1 MSKKMQGK
9 KNKRGLKR
17 TVRRSMAA
25 ILMITAIAV
34 AAIPVPEISADTGS
48 TGTTS
53 NTCLQCGQTH
63 GELTYDVTIE
73 KNPNDPNAKND
84 GIVDSRPTVD
94 LSDANEWKE
103 GEAVDGTK
111 YVKAP
116 KVFVTSGGTSGVL
129 DWQFKVTC
137 SKNSNDRY
145 ILDYNTRYYD
155 EDVYL
160 RDSVEASYDI
170 VTMKEYH
177 DYYYENYGTAS
188 QKENR
193 IGHATKTSGP
203 EFEKLKK
210 YFANYD
216 TFKKFVDIND
226 NSVTELNIYA
236 TDFVNYYGTQSE
248 SMMQKYYC
256 ESNQLV
262 GYTLFE
268 VVDQIS
274 ANPTGTDLHNFVLK
288 WLGETELPSGDYLD
302 SNNFK
307 VKKTLMIIGIADRAF
322 APKTDNDSA
331 AYRIKNL
338 TLGEQIKE
346 IGDEAFK
353 GCTTLQTIN
362 ISNVDNIGDGAF
374 KGCTN
379 LHSVTM
385 NPTVIG
391 AEAFQGTN
399 LSGEVTLGNA
409 VTKIGAGA
417 FAYSPISG
425 VSFSNCTN
433 LNVSKFAFYNCTS
446 LTKVNFG
453 DTNRNHVKS
462 IGKGCF
468 AVVNASSAGMTQFDF
483 PFNLKSGTTTNDN
496 PNEGIADYVLAGR
509 SALQKVTMPKEFSG
523 GVPIHTFLNCTGLQ
537 SVLFP
542 DTAGEAT
549 FDPNLF
555 KSLSNENFYV
565 QGPKISSMTGKP
577 AGPRTSTWNAKNYN
591 NVSIPYCYIEN
602 GRTYYE
608 VCQGR
613 YLLSIDQSTNTLT
626 KCELNPTYVD
636 DGTEKKDE
644 LVIPSYVGVTPVKNI
659 GNDCFNDTSLTKT
672 VKSLVI
678 GDNIESIAA
687 GAFQNTTIAGSTGV
701 TKWQNLAKVK
711 FGTGIKSIGEN
722 AFENCF
728 NLTDVT
734 FATPQGQNY
743 TSLTI
748 GNNAFRTNGDEL
760 TFHADINENYAPFKY
775 AMNPDIYV
783 KDSNAGVRIRYQSR
797 WDSPDSKHLSVMYG
811 EFDDGNGYIT
821 LLDYPEYD
829 EIFGASA
836 DISLQ
841 QELQDYQT
849 KRETAFYQ
857 KYSGAE
863 YDAKRK
869 EFATKWKASPNAAT
883 YNATDANGESLYGPW
898 ISPDFCTGEYTD
910 SDGTKKKK
918 WEWCADGKN
927 MGDLVR
933 LEEKGQ
939 SLYDFFFE
947 PLVVEAANNPS
958 PYFTQ
963 NPFKFIDNYLAVK
976 NANPDQTP
984 NRDSVVD
991 YKSWDDF
998 EQSIIDSVY
1007 NITMPSCIN
1016 SIDAQSYKTGKKT
1029 ATSYRTYFGATSP
1042 ETFQKNT
1049 YVESIEL
1056 PGVEIIPDNAF
1067 GGCTSLERLVLSDKC
1082 KEIGT
1087 LPFTTDNT
1095 PPDRCPKL
1103 WSVTIPDTNTKYKAQ
1118 NGIIYEADD
1127 TNTGKYKIIQCVQ
1140 RRGDSTVNDEGV
1152 SNNTVSAATDPLIA
1166 SVNKIADSA
1175 FENCIYLRN
1184 ADLSEATSLEEIPE
1198 ACFRNDQKLVSANL
1212 PVSVNSIKADAFAGI
1227 TDSSMDYRGIPA
1239 LELTITGK
1247 EVFIATDAVDPKNG
1261 VQINTYKDTS
1271 AYEYG
1276 TYYQSKGKGMTVKLI
1291 SDSFLVKFL
1300 DYNSSIIKSFYVEE
1314 GHVLRQNS
1322 ADPTQDEVPT
1332 MTNSTFTGWKSDTG
1346 KSVSDPITENTNFI
1360 AQYDGTVGGK
1370 YMVTFS
1376 DSMDGSVYKSMTVE
1390 AGTTISADDFP
1401 SPKYHQGYIFDK
1413 WLGTGNATVGSTI
1426 TDTTVF
1432 LALYKAEGSGT
1443 TSGGSTTTSGSSTSN
1458 KSTSSSRTSSNASS
1472 STTSSSSNTSS
1483 GSSTS
1488 TSNTSNTSG
1497 SGSTASMYT
1506 VTVENGSGSGSYAAG
1521 STVVIAA
1528 NTPAAGMVF
1537 SKWTTES
1544 NGVALAS
1551 VSMSATTFVMPANNV
1566 TVTAN
1571 YVAGNGTAATAATGT
1586 NGNNTNG
1593 GNSATNTGKG
1603 NTTVDITKPGISNK
1617 DLATANVNGSSDN
1630 FIVKITETD
1639 EATRAVAAALTNK
1652 YGTLDNILY
1661 YAMDISL
1668 YDSTGTTKITNTEG
1682 LSIDITIPIPDAL
1695 VSYGGN
1701 NMAGAVVTGDQLED
1715 LSERFTTINGVPC
1728 ISFTATHFSPYTIYV
1743 DTGNLTEGTLDVTP
1757 KTGDP
1762 IHPKWFLSIGL
1773 ASLSLILF
1781 LKKDKRSSKPRKA

>member
-34 AAIPVPEISADTGS
+34 AAIPVPEISADPGS

-53 NTCLQCGQTH
+53 NTCLQCGQKH
-63 GELTYDVTIE
+63 GELEYQVDISGA
-73 KNPNDPNAKND
+73 DD
-84 GIVDSRPTVD
+84 IVASTPTVD
-94 LSDANEWKE
+94 LNDK
-103 GEAVDGTK
+103 TK
-111 YVKAP
+111 YITTPNIFISKTAEY
-116 KVFVTSGGTSGVL
+116 GIL
-129 DWQFKVTC
+129 DWQYKLTRTGDGN
-137 SKNSNDRY
+137 KRY
-145 ILDYNTRYYD
+145 VLDYNTRYLA

-160 RDSVEASYDI
+160 RDNVEG
-170 VTMKEYH
+170 EYETVSM
-177 DYYYENYGTAS
+177 DTYRAFYYNKADGQPKVVIKTS
-188 QKENR
+188 
-193 IGHATKTSGP
+193 TKTGANY
-203 EFEKLKK
+203 ELIKK
-210 YFANYD
+210 YFANYESFRNFDKD
-216 TFKKFVDIND
+216 TEGNYPIIEITAEDF
-226 NSVTELNIYA
+226 NS
-236 TDFVNYYGTQSE
+236 YYGTQSE
-248 SMMQKYYC
+248 SMKQKFFCDKTEGY
-256 ESNQLV
+256 Q
-262 GYTLFE
+262 GYTLYE
-268 VVDQIS
+268 VIDKLADRDPLDPNADVHS
-274 ANPTGTDLHNFVLK
+274 FVLK
-288 WLGETELPSGDYLD
+288 WLGEGALPSGTILD

-307 VKKTLMIIGIADRAF
+307 VSKTYTIIGIADKAF
-322 APKTDNDSA
+322 APKSDSDSA

-338 TLGEQIKE
+338 TLGEQVKE

-362 ISNVDNIGDGAF
+362 ISNVDRIGDGAF

-425 VSFSNCTN
+425 VNFSNCTN
-433 LNVSKFAFYNCTS
+433 INISKYAFYNCTS

-453 DTNRNHVKS
+453 DTNRSHVKS
-462 IGKGCF
+462 MGKGCF
-468 AVVNASSAGMTQFDF
+468 AVVNASSAGMTQFEF
-483 PFNLKSGTTTNDN
+483 PFNLKSGTTTKDD
-496 PNEGIADYVLAGR
+496 PSEGIADYVLAGR

-523 GVPIHTFLNCTGLQ
+523 VVPIHTFSNCRGLQ

-542 DTAGEAT
+542 DSAGDAT
-549 FDPNLF
+549 FDKNLF
-555 KSLSNENFYV
+555 KSLSNEGFYV
-565 QGPKISSMTGKP
+565 QGPKISSTTGTT
-577 AGPRTSTWNAKNYN
+577 AGPRSSTWDATNYN
-591 NVSIPYCYIEN
+591 DVPIPYCYIEN

-608 VCQGR
+608 VCSDI

-626 KCELNPTYVD
+626 KCELKEPGKKPK
-636 DGTEKKDE
+636 DGK
-644 LVIPSYVGVTPVKNI
+644 LVIPSYVGITPVKNI
-659 GNDCFNDTSLTKT
+659 GNGCFNDTNLTKS
-672 VKSLVI
+672 VKDLVL
-678 GDNIESIAA
+678 GDNIENIAA
-687 GAFQNTTIAGSTGV
+687 GAFQNTEIAGSTGV
-701 TKWQNLAKVK
+701 TKWQNLSSVK

-775 AMNPDIYV
+775 AMNPDNYV

-829 EIFGASA
+829 EIFGTSA

-1095 PPDRCPKL
+1095 PPDKTDDSCPKL

-1127 TNTGKYKIIQCVQ
+1127 TNTGKYKIVQCVQ

-1212 PVSVNSIKADAFAGI
+1212 PVSVNSIKADAFANI

-1247 EVFIATDAVDPKNG
+1247 EVFIATDAVEPKNG

-1458 KSTSSSRTSSNASS
+1458 RSTSSTSTSSKASS

-1781 LKKDKRSSKPRKA
+1781 LKKDKRSSKSRTA

>member
-34 AAIPVPEISADTGS
+34 AAIPVPENLASGEGAGSSSSTTSTNALLQYDVSLDKDGIVTGKD
-48 TGTTS
+48 GTTS
-53 NTCLQCGQTH
+53 N
-63 GELTYDVTIE
+63 
-73 KNPNDPNAKND
+73 
-84 GIVDSRPTVD
+84 
-94 LSDANEWKE
+94 
-103 GEAVDGTK
+103 
-111 YVKAP
+111 YVKTQT
-116 KVFVTSGGTSGVL
+116 VFVAPGATTGVL
-129 DWQFKVTC
+129 DWQYKVT
-137 SKNSNDRY
+137 KAAANDRY
-145 ILDYNTRYYD
+145 ILDYNTRYLA

-160 RDSVEASYDI
+160 KDSVEYEYAI
-170 VTMKEYH
+170 VTLEQYH
-177 DYYYENYGTAS
+177 DLYYIDYGKPTQTERAVDTIS
-188 QKENR
+188 
-193 IGHATKTSGP
+193 TTSGTD
-203 EFEKLKK
+203 FERVKK
-210 YFANYD
+210 YFANYNAFKDFVNDD
-216 TFKKFVDIND
+216 TISSLAIKA
-226 NSVTELNIYA
+226 S
-236 TDFVNYYGTQSE
+236 DFVNYYGTQSE
-248 SMMQKYYC
+248 SMMQKYFC
-256 ESNQLV
+256 ERKGYI

-268 VVDQIS
+268 VVDLFNNETSEGKDQRC
-274 ANPTGTDLHNFVLK
+274 FVLR
-288 WLGETELPSGDYLD
+288 WLGEAQLPVDD
-302 SNNFK
+302 IIDNNNFK
-307 VKKTLMIIGIADRAF
+307 VEETMMIKGIADKAF
-322 APKTDNDSA
+322 APKDSESA

-338 TLGEQIKE
+338 TLGEQIKV
-346 IGDEAFK
+346 IGDEAFE
-353 GCTTLQTIN
+353 GCTTLQSIN
-362 ISNVDNIGDGAF
+362 ISNVDEIGDGAF

-379 LHSVTM
+379 LTSVTM

-425 VSFSNCTN
+425 VNFSNCTN
-433 LNVSKFAFYNCTS
+433 LNISKFAFYNCTS

-462 IGKGCF
+462 LGKGCF
-468 AVVNASSAGMTQFDF
+468 AVVNSSSAGMTQFEF
-483 PFNLKSGTTTNDN
+483 PFNLKSGSTTENN
-496 PNEGIADYVLAGR
+496 PDEGIADYVLSGR

-523 GVPIHTFLNCTGLQ
+523 VVPDHTFLNCTGLQ
-537 SVLFP
+537 CVLFP
-542 DTAGEAT
+542 DDAGDAS
-549 FDPNLF
+549 FNPDIF
-555 KSLSNENFYV
+555 KSISNENFYV
-565 QGPKISSMTGKP
+565 QGPKNSKVTGTT
-577 AGPRTSTWNAKNYN
+577 ASPRSSTWEATNYN
-591 NVSIPYCYIEN
+591 DKPIPYCYIEN
-602 GRTYYE
+602 GKTYYE
-608 VCQGR
+608 VCSGE

-626 KCELNPTYVD
+626 KCELKT
-636 DGTEKKDE
+636 GGKKSNKLE
-644 LVIPSYVGVTPVKNI
+644 IPSYVGTTPVKNI
-659 GNDCFNDTSLTKT
+659 GNGCFTDTNLTKS
-672 VKSLVI
+672 VKDLII
-678 GDNIESIAA
+678 GDNIENIAA
-687 GAFQNTTIAGSTGV
+687 GAFQNTTDSSEV
-701 TKWQNLAKVK
+701 SKWQNLTTVK

-728 NLTDVT
+728 NLTDIT
-734 FATPQGQNY
+734 FATPQGMNY

-748 GNNAFRTNGDEL
+748 GNNAFHTNGDKL

-775 AMNPDIYV
+775 AMNPDNYV

-829 EIFGASA
+829 EIFGTSA

-841 QELQDYQT
+841 QELLDYQE

-869 EFATKWKASPNAAT
+869 RFAEAWSNTSTRASAYTSYGKNEDGSDNLDDP
-883 YNATDANGESLYGPW
+883 YYGPW

-910 SDGTKKKK
+910 SEGTKKKK
-918 WEWCADGKN
+918 WEWCAEGKN

-947 PLVVEAANNPS
+947 PLVVEAADDPD
-958 PYFTQ
+958 PYFQ
-963 NPFKFIDNYLAVK
+963 QYPFEFIKNYLAVK

-1082 KEIGT
+1082 KEIGK
-1087 LPFTTDNT
+1087 LPFTTDST
-1095 PPDRCPKL
+1095 SPDETTDSCPRL

-1184 ADLSEATSLEEIPE
+1184 ADLSAATSLEEIPE
-1198 ACFRNDQKLVSANL
+1198 ACFRNNQKLVSANL
-1212 PVSVNSIKADAFAGI
+1212 PVSVNSIKADAFAKI
-1227 TDSSMDYRGIPA
+1227 TNSSMDYRGIPA

-1247 EVFIATDAVDPKNG
+1247 EVFIATDAVKPKNG

-1276 TYYQSKGKGMTVKLI
+1276 TYYQSKGTGMTVKLI

-1537 SKWTTES
+1537 SKWTTQS

-1571 YVAGNGTAATAATGT
+1571 YVAGNGTATTAANGT
-1586 NGNNTNG
+1586 NGNGINNG
-1593 GNSATNTGKG
+1593 NNGNNAANNGKG

-1781 LKKDKRSSKPRKA
+1781 LKKDKRSNKPKTA

>member
-34 AAIPVPEISADTGS
+34 AAIPVPEVSADTVPGQPS
-48 TGTTS
+48 A
-53 NTCLQCGQTH
+53 CLQCEKEH
-63 GELTYDVTIE
+63 GELEYKVDIKDGE
-73 KNPNDPNAKND
+73 D
-84 GIVDSRPTVD
+84 GIVPGQQGGASSSRKLPT
-94 LSDANEWKE
+94 
-103 GEAVDGTK
+103 
-111 YVKAP
+111 
-116 KVFVTSGGTSGVL
+116 VFVTPGATTGVL
-129 DWQFKVTC
+129 DWQYKVTDGV
-137 SKNSNDRY
+137 SASNRY
-145 ILDYNTRYYD
+145 ILDYNTRYLA

-160 RDSVEASYDI
+160 KDSVEAEYET
-170 VTMKEYH
+170 VTMEKYH
-177 DYYYENYGTAS
+177 KLYYTDYGSETQTENAVDTIYT
-188 QKENR
+188 
-193 IGHATKTSGP
+193 TSGTG
-203 EFEKLKK
+203 FERVKK
-210 YFANYD
+210 YFGNYNA
-216 TFKKFVDIND
+216 FKDFVND
-226 NSVTELNIYA
+226 ETITSLSITA
-236 TDFVNYYGTQSE
+236 SDFVNYYGTQSE

-256 ESNQLV
+256 ELKGFT

-268 VVDQIS
+268 VVD
-274 ANPTGTDLHNFVLK
+274 LFHNEGSIGNDQRCFVLK
-288 WLGETELPSGDYLD
+288 WLGETQLPTGDIVD
-302 SNNFK
+302 NNNFK
-307 VKKTLMIIGIADRAF
+307 VVETVMIKGIADKAF
-322 APKTDNDSA
+322 APKDAESA

-338 TLGEQIKE
+338 TLGEQIKV

-353 GCTTLQTIN
+353 GCTTLQSIN
-362 ISNVDNIGDGAF
+362 ISNVDQIGDGAF

-379 LHSVTM
+379 LTSVTM

-399 LSGEVTLGNA
+399 LSGEIKLGNA
-409 VTKIGAGA
+409 VTEIGSGA

-425 VSFSNCTN
+425 VDFSNCTD
-433 LNVSKFAFYNCTS
+433 LQISKFAFYNCTS

-453 DTNRNHVKS
+453 DTNRNHIKS
-462 IGKGCF
+462 MGKGCF
-468 AVVNASSAGMTQFDF
+468 AVVNSSSAGMTQFEF
-483 PFNLKSGTTTNDN
+483 PFNLKNGVSIEGNPNSSDNSKDN
-496 PNEGIADYVLAGR
+496 PDKGISDYVLAGR
-509 SALQKVTMPKEFSG
+509 SSLQKVTMPREFNGKYIKGKSNT
-523 GVPIHTFLNCTGLQ
+523 GVPLHTFLNCTGLQ
-537 SVLFP
+537 CVLFP
-542 DTAGEAT
+542 DGAGDGGFA
-549 FDPNLF
+549 PNIF
-555 KSLSNENFYV
+555 KSISNENFYV
-565 QGPKISSMTGKP
+565 QGPKNSGMTGAP
-577 AGPRTSTWNAKNYN
+577 AEPRTSTWNAKNYN

-659 GNDCFNDTSLTKT
+659 SNDCFNDTSLTKT

-722 AFENCF
+722 AFENCY
-728 NLTDVT
+728 NLKDVT

-775 AMNPDIYV
+775 AMNPDNYV

-829 EIFGASA
+829 EIFGTSA

-869 EFATKWKASPNAAT
+869 EFATQWKASQNAAT
-883 YNATDANGESLYGPW
+883 YNATDANGEPLYGPW

-947 PLVVEAANNPS
+947 PLVVEAADNPS

-1082 KEIGT
+1082 KEIGK
-1087 LPFTTDNT
+1087 LPFTTDKT
-1095 PPDRCPKL
+1095 PPKKTDDSCPKL

-1198 ACFRNDQKLVSANL
+1198 ACFRNDEKLVSANL
-1212 PVSVNSIKADAFAGI
+1212 PVSVNSIKADAFARI
-1227 TDSSMDYRGIPA
+1227 TDSSVDYRGIPA

-1276 TYYQSKGKGMTVKLI
+1276 TYYQSKGTGMTVKLI

-1390 AGTTISADDFP
+1390 AGTTVSADDFP

>member
-34 AAIPVPEISADTGS
+34 AAIPVPEVSAVDPNQ
-48 TGTTS
+48 TS
-53 NTCLQCGQTH
+53 ACLQCGKDH
-63 GELTYDVTIE
+63 GELEYKVDID
-73 KNPNDPNAKND
+73 KD
-84 GIVDSRPTVD
+84 GIVPGQQGGASSSRKLPT
-94 LSDANEWKE
+94 
-103 GEAVDGTK
+103 
-111 YVKAP
+111 
-116 KVFVTSGGTSGVL
+116 VFVTPGATTGVL
-129 DWQFKVTC
+129 DWQYKVTDGV
-137 SKNSNDRY
+137 SASNRY
-145 ILDYNTRYYD
+145 ILDYNTRYLA

-160 RDSVEASYDI
+160 KDSVEAEYET
-170 VTMKEYH
+170 VTMEQYH
-177 DYYYENYGTAS
+177 KLYYTDYGLETQTENVVDT
-188 QKENR
+188 
-193 IGHATKTSGP
+193 IHTTSGT
-203 EFEKLKK
+203 EFERVKK
-210 YFANYD
+210 YFGNYNA
-216 TFKKFVDIND
+216 FKDFVNNETIT
-226 NSVTELNIYA
+226 SLSIKA

-256 ESNQLV
+256 ERKGFL

-268 VVDQIS
+268 VVDLYHNEGS
-274 ANPTGTDLHNFVLK
+274 TGNDQRCFVLK
-288 WLGETELPSGDYLD
+288 WLGETQLPTGDIVD
-302 SNNFK
+302 NNNFK
-307 VKKTLMIIGIADRAF
+307 VVDTVMIKGIADKAF
-322 APKTDNDSA
+322 APKDAESA

-338 TLGEQIKE
+338 TLGEQIKV

-353 GCTTLQTIN
+353 GCTTLQSIN
-362 ISNVDNIGDGAF
+362 ISNVDQIGDGAF

-379 LHSVTM
+379 LTSVTM

-399 LSGEVTLGNA
+399 LSSEIKLGNS
-409 VTKIGAGA
+409 VTEIGSGA

-425 VSFSNCTN
+425 VDFSNCTD
-433 LNVSKFAFYNCTS
+433 LQISKFAFYNCTS

-453 DTNRNHVKS
+453 DTNRNHIKS
-462 IGKGCF
+462 MGKGCF
-468 AVVNASSAGMTQFDF
+468 AVVNSSSAGMTQFEF
-483 PFNLKSGTTTNDN
+483 PFNLKSGVSIVGDPNSSDNSKDN
-496 PNEGIADYVLAGR
+496 PDKGIADYVLAGR
-509 SALQKVTMPKEFSG
+509 SSLQKVTMPKEFSG
-523 GVPIHTFLNCTGLQ
+523 VVPIHTFSNCRGLQ

-542 DTAGEAT
+542 DSAGDAT
-549 FDPNLF
+549 FDKNLF
-555 KSLSNENFYV
+555 KSLSNEGFYV
-565 QGPKISSMTGKP
+565 QGPKISSTTGTT
-577 AGPRTSTWNAKNYN
+577 AGPRSSTWDATNYN
-591 NVSIPYCYIEN
+591 DVPIPYCYIEN

-608 VCQGR
+608 VCSDI

-626 KCELNPTYVD
+626 KCELKEPGKKPK
-636 DGTEKKDE
+636 DGK
-644 LVIPSYVGVTPVKNI
+644 LVIPSYVGITPVKNI
-659 GNDCFNDTSLTKT
+659 GNGCFNDTNLTKS
-672 VKSLVI
+672 VKDLVI
-678 GDNIESIAA
+678 GDNIENIAA
-687 GAFQNTTIAGSTGV
+687 GAFQNTEIAGSTGV
-701 TKWQNLAKVK
+701 TKWQNLSSVK

-775 AMNPDIYV
+775 AMNPDNYV

-1042 ETFQKNT
+1042 EKFQKNT

-1095 PPDRCPKL
+1095 PPDKTDDSCPKL

-1198 ACFRNDQKLVSANL
+1198 ACFKNDEKLVSANL
-1212 PVSVNSIKADAFAGI
+1212 PVSVNSIKADAFKGI
-1227 TDSSMDYRGIPA
+1227 TDSSVDYRGIPA

-1247 EVFIATDAVDPKNG
+1247 EVFIATDAVNPKNG

-1276 TYYQSKGKGMTVKLI
+1276 TYYQSKGTGMTVKLI

>member
-53 NTCLQCGQTH
+53 NACLQCGKTH
-63 GELTYDVTIE
+63 GELEYQVDIAGA
-73 KNPNDPNAKND
+73 DD
-84 GIVDSRPTVD
+84 IVASTPTVD
-94 LSDANEWKE
+94 LNDK
-103 GEAVDGTK
+103 TK
-111 YVKAP
+111 YITTPNIFISKTAEY
-116 KVFVTSGGTSGVL
+116 GIL
-129 DWQFKVTC
+129 DWQYKLTRTGDGN
-137 SKNSNDRY
+137 KRY
-145 ILDYNTRYYD
+145 VLDYNTRYLA

-160 RDSVEASYDI
+160 RDNVEG
-170 VTMKEYH
+170 EYETVSM
-177 DYYYENYGTAS
+177 DTYRAFYYNKADGQPKVVIKTS
-188 QKENR
+188 
-193 IGHATKTSGP
+193 TKTGANY
-203 EFEKLKK
+203 ELIKK
-210 YFANYD
+210 YFANYESFRNFDKD
-216 TFKKFVDIND
+216 TEGNYPEIKITAEDF
-226 NSVTELNIYA
+226 NS
-236 TDFVNYYGTQSE
+236 YYGTQSE
-248 SMMQKYYC
+248 SMKQKFFCDKTEGY
-256 ESNQLV
+256 Q
-262 GYTLFE
+262 GYTLYE
-268 VVDQIS
+268 VIDKLADPDPLDPEADVHS
-274 ANPTGTDLHNFVLK
+274 FVLK
-288 WLGETELPSGDYLD
+288 WLGEGALPSGTILD

-307 VKKTLMIIGIADRAF
+307 VSKTYTIIGIADKAF
-322 APKTDNDSA
+322 APKSDSDSA

-362 ISNVDNIGDGAF
+362 ISNVDRIGDGAF

-425 VSFSNCTN
+425 VNFSNCTN
-433 LNVSKFAFYNCTS
+433 INISKFAFYNCTS

-453 DTNRNHVKS
+453 DTNRSHVKS

-468 AVVNASSAGMTQFDF
+468 AVVNASSAGMTQFEF

-496 PNEGIADYVLAGR
+496 PSEGIADYVLAGR
-509 SALQKVTMPKEFSG
+509 SSLQKVTMPKEFSG
-523 GVPIHTFLNCTGLQ
+523 VVPIHTFSNCRGLQ

-542 DTAGEAT
+542 DSAGDAT
-549 FDPNLF
+549 FDKNLF
-555 KSLSNENFYV
+555 KSLSNEGFYV
-565 QGPKISSMTGKP
+565 QGPKISSTTGTT
-577 AGPRTSTWNAKNYN
+577 AGPRSSTWEATNYN
-591 NVSIPYCYIEN
+591 DVPIPYCYIEN
-602 GRTYYE
+602 GKTYYE
-608 VCQGR
+608 VCSDI

-626 KCELNPTYVD
+626 KCELKPGAKPK
-636 DGTEKKDE
+636 DGK
-644 LVIPSYVGVTPVKNI
+644 LVIPSYVGITPVKNI
-659 GNDCFNDTSLTKT
+659 GNGCFNDTNLTKS
-672 VKSLVI
+672 VKDLVI
-678 GDNIESIAA
+678 GDNIENIAA
-687 GAFQNTTIAGSTGV
+687 GAFQNTEIAGSTGV
-701 TKWQNLAKVK
+701 TKWQNLSSVK

-775 AMNPDIYV
+775 AMNPDNYV

-1127 TNTGKYKIIQCVQ
+1127 TNTGKYKIVQCVQ

-1198 ACFRNDQKLVSANL
+1198 ACFRNDEKLVSANL
-1212 PVSVNSIKADAFAGI
+1212 PVSVNSIKADAFKGI
-1227 TDSSMDYRGIPA
+1227 TDSSVDYRGIPA

-1276 TYYQSKGKGMTVKLI
+1276 TYYQSKGTGMTVKLI

-1781 LKKDKRSSKPRKA
+1781 LKKDKRSSKPRTA

>member
-9 KNKRGLKR
+9 RNKRGLKR

-48 TGTTS
+48 TAAAS
-53 NTCLQCGQTH
+53 NVCLQCGKTH
-63 GELTYDVTIE
+63 GELEYQVDIAGA
-73 KNPNDPNAKND
+73 DD
-84 GIVDSRPTVD
+84 IVASTPTVD
-94 LSDANEWKE
+94 LSDSAKDITYITTPNIFISKTAEY
-103 GEAVDGTK
+103 GI
-111 YVKAP
+111 
-116 KVFVTSGGTSGVL
+116 L
-129 DWQFKVTC
+129 DWQYKLT
-137 SKNSNDRY
+137 KTGNGNKRY
-145 ILDYNTRYYD
+145 VLDYNTRYLA

-160 RDSVEASYDI
+160 RDNVEGEYET
-170 VTMKEYH
+170 VTMDTYRGF
-177 DYYYENYGTAS
+177 YYDTSGAPKVVIKTT
-188 QKENR
+188 
-193 IGHATKTSGP
+193 TKTGANY
-203 EFEKLKK
+203 ELIKK
-210 YFANYD
+210 YFANYESFRNFDKD
-216 TFKKFVDIND
+216 TDGTYPSIAITAD
-226 NSVTELNIYA
+226 
-236 TDFVNYYGTQSE
+236 DFNAYYGTQSE
-248 SMMQKYYC
+248 SMKQKFYC
-256 ESNQLV
+256 DKTGYQ
-262 GYTLFE
+262 GYTLYE
-268 VVDQIS
+268 VIDKQ
-274 ANPTGTDLHNFVLK
+274 ATPDPTNPDADVHSFVFK
-288 WLGETELPSGDYLD
+288 WLGEGALPAGIILD
-302 SNNFK
+302 SNNFL
-307 VKKTLMIIGIADRAF
+307 VSETYTIIGIADKAF
-322 APKTDNDSA
+322 APKSDSDSA

-362 ISNVDNIGDGAF
+362 ISNVDRIGDGAF

-379 LHSVTM
+379 LYSVTM

-425 VSFSNCTN
+425 VNFSNCTN
-433 LNVSKFAFYNCTS
+433 INISKFAFYNCTS

-453 DTNRNHVKS
+453 DTNRSHVKS
-462 IGKGCF
+462 MGKGCF
-468 AVVNASSAGMTQFDF
+468 AVVNASSAGMTQFEF
-483 PFNLKSGTTTNDN
+483 PFNLKTGTTTNDN
-496 PNEGIADYVLAGR
+496 PSEGIADYVLAGR
-509 SALQKVTMPKEFSG
+509 NSLQKVTMPKEFNG
-523 GVPIHTFLNCTGLQ
+523 VVPIHTFSNCIGLQ

-542 DTAGEAT
+542 DSAGDAT
-549 FDPNLF
+549 FDKNLF
-555 KSLSNENFYV
+555 KSLSNEGFYV
-565 QGPKISSMTGKP
+565 QGPKISSTTGTT
-577 AGPRTSTWNAKNYN
+577 AGPRSSTWDATNYN
-591 NVSIPYCYIEN
+591 DVPIPYCYIEN
-602 GRTYYE
+602 GKTYYE
-608 VCQGR
+608 VCSDI

-626 KCELNPTYVD
+626 KCELKEP
-636 DGTEKKDE
+636 GKKPE
-644 LVIPSYVGVTPVKNI
+644 NGKLIIPSYVGVTPVKNI
-659 GNDCFNDTSLTKT
+659 GNGCFNDTNLTKS
-672 VKSLVI
+672 VKDLVI
-678 GDNIESIAA
+678 GDNIETIAA
-687 GAFQNTTIAGSTGV
+687 GAFQNTEIAGSTGV
-701 TKWQNLAKVK
+701 TKWQNLSSVK

-722 AFENCF
+722 AFENCY
-728 NLTDVT
+728 NLKDAT

-748 GNNAFRTNGDEL
+748 GSNAFRTNGDEL

-775 AMNPDIYV
+775 AMNPDNYV

-829 EIFGASA
+829 EIFGSSA

-849 KRETAFYQ
+849 KRENAFYQ

-869 EFATKWKASPNAAT
+869 AFAEAWKNAPS
-883 YNATDANGESLYGPW
+883 NALSTAYDAKDSSGEPLYGPW
-898 ISPDFCTGEYTD
+898 ISPDFCTGTYTE
-910 SDGTKKKK
+910 SGTTKKK

-933 LEEKGQ
+933 LEKKGQ
-939 SLYDFFFE
+939 TLYDFFFE
-947 PLVVEAANNPS
+947 PLVVEAASEDPS
-958 PYFTQ
+958 PYFTK

-1007 NITMPSCIN
+1007 SITMPSCIN

-1067 GGCTSLERLVLSDKC
+1067 GGCTALERLVLSDKC
-1082 KEIGT
+1082 KEIGK
-1087 LPFTTDNT
+1087 LPFTTDT
-1095 PPDRCPKL
+1095 TLPDKTDDSCPKL

-1127 TNTGKYKIIQCVQ
+1127 TAAGKYKIVQCVQ

-1212 PVSVNSIKADAFAGI
+1212 PVSVNSIKADAFADI
-1227 TDSSMDYRGIPA
+1227 TDRNMDYRGIPA

-1247 EVFIATDAVDPKNG
+1247 EVFIATDAVEPKNG

-1276 TYYQSKGKGMTVKLI
+1276 TYYQSKGTGMAVKLI

-1458 KSTSSSRTSSNASS
+1458 RSTSSTGTSSNASS

-1537 SKWTTES
+1537 SKWTTQS
-1544 NGVALAS
+1544 NGVTLAS
-1551 VSMSATTFVMPANNV
+1551 VSLPATTFVMPANNV

-1571 YVAGNGTAATAATGT
+1571 YVAGNGTAANNAAGGT

-1593 GNSATNTGKG
+1593 GNNGTNNGKG

-1701 NMAGAVVTGDQLED
+1701 NMAGAVVTGDQLEE

-1781 LKKDKRSSKPRKA
+1781 LKKDKRSSKPRTA